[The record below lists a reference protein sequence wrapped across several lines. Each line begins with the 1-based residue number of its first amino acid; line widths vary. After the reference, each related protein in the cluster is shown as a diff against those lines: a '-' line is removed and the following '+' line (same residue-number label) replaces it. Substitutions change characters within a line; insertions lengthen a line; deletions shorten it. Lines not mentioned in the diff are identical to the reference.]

1 VSAPELAVG
10 AVVVHAG
17 CLLLVRRGL
26 PPAAGLWSVPGGRV
40 EPGETLPEAVVR
52 EVREETS
59 LDVEAGE
66 LLGWVERRAGGHHY
80 LIVDY
85 RATLGAGAGEP
96 APRPGDDAAEA
107 CLVPLEQVPRLVLAP
122 GLGAFLRDHGVL

>member
-17 CLLLVRRGL
+17 CLLLVRRGS

-40 EPGETLPEAVVR
+40 EPGETLTEAVAR

-66 LLGWVERRAGGHHY
+66 LLGWVERRTGGHHY
-80 LIVDY
+80 LIVDFWAVL
-85 RATLGAGAGEP
+85 RRGAGEP
-96 APRPGDDAAEA
+96 AP
-107 CLVPLEQVPRLVLAP
+107 PRRASCP
-122 GLGAFLRDHGVL
+122 STRCRG